1 VNGLKILS
9 STRLLVQTNVPAR
22 VAGFASLQQRCAP
35 YSERPRTGGGG
46 GYGWR
51 LAVHC
56 RDSGGGMEQR

>member
-1 VNGLKILS
+1 MNGLQILS

-22 VAGFASLQQRCAP
+22 VAGFASLQRCAP
-35 YSERPRTGGGG
+35 YSERPRT

-56 RDSGGGMEQR
+56 RDSGGSMEQR